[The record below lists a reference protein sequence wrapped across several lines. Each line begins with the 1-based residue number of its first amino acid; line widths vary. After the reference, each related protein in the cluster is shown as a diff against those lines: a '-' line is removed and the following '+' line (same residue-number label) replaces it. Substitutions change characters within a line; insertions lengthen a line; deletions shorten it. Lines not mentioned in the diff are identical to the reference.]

1 MEKSYIIEIQN
12 EYNRIDNKWLNLHY
26 KTSVG
31 LVIFAFLIECLI
43 GWFMCNTDELHT
55 TIPIYLLKFLI
66 IPSALNALCIVID
79 YNVIHSVKISQERK
93 IYIISL
99 LIVVICFIIFT
110 VHVAFSAIYFIFVV
124 PILFTMIYGNY
135 KLTTIIS
142 ISSIAAVII
151 SELYLKW
158 DIDKVNIMED
168 PIRFGDFIITLFILV
183 AFWAISM
190 VVIRFERE
198 KNAASIQKE
207 IERQQLQQRLQI
219 DELTGIYNRI
229 AFRNAIK
236 DMEEDETNNSY
247 IFAMI
252 DLDNFKNLNDS
263 LGHLMGDHYLI
274 EFGKV
279 LRANCGDAV
288 PFRYGGDE
296 FCVLFCNRTLNDIVE
311 TCEKIQKDMK
321 EIHVDNKTEVSVT
334 ASIGISIYSKGMV
347 TSSLIINADKAL
359 YEAKT
364 VKNKI
369 CIYNDYKYSMNINQ

>member
-1 MEKSYIIEIQN
+1 MEESYIIEIQN
-12 EYNRIDNKWLNLHY
+12 EYNKIDNKWLTIHY

-55 TIPIYLLKFLI
+55 TIPMFLFKFLI
-66 IPSALNALCIVID
+66 MPSVLNAVCIFIA
-79 YNVIHSVKISQERK
+79 YNVIHSISIPQERK
-93 IYIISL
+93 TYIISL
-99 LIVVICFIIFT
+99 LAVVICFVIFT
-110 VHVAFSAIYFIFVV
+110 VHVAFSALYFIFLV
-124 PILFTMIYGNY
+124 PILLTMIYCNY
-135 KLTTIIS
+135 KLTTITF

-158 DIDKVNIMED
+158 DIDKVSIMD
-168 PIRFGDFIITLFILV
+168 DSIRFGDFIITLFILV

-207 IERQQLQQRLQI
+207 IERQQLQQRLQR

-229 AFRNAIK
+229 ALRKAIK
-236 DMEEDETNNSY
+236 DMEEDEFNNSY

-274 EFGKV
+274 EFSKV

-296 FCVLFCNRTLNDIVE
+296 FCVLFCNRTSNDIVE
-311 TCEKIQKDMK
+311 TFERIQKDMK
-321 EIHVDNKTEVSVT
+321 EINVDNKAEVSVT
-334 ASIGISIYSKGMV
+334 ASIGISTYSKGMV
-347 TSSLIINADKAL
+347 TSSLVINADKAL

-369 CIYNDYKYSMNINQ
+369 CIYNDSSLSSI